1 MSTIKVDTINTRTG
15 SGDITFSRP
24 IVADIS
30 SVTGTLPM
38 ARLSGTLPALNGSAL
53 TALNA
58 TQLTSGTIPIARIA
72 DDAVTTAK
80 IAPDAITAAKIADG
94 VINSEHYAAASIDNE
109 HLADDAVGVAELSA
123 TGTASNTT
131 FLRGDNAWAT
141 PSAGTSLS
149 GTTNNTIT
157 TVTGANA
164 VQGETNLQFDG
175 NTFSVKGSGT
185 TPTYSMT
192 NNGEGIHL
200 RWNDDSGARKSD
212 IVAIGNTPAGATT
225 TLRFWTNANGT
236 DAATEK
242 LRIDGA
248 GRVTMPLQPFVELK
262 HNGTESNVTGNGT
275 TYTIAWDTETF
286 DVGSNYV
293 GSGSNSFTAPV
304 AGHYLVSA
312 SIYLGGITSSADTI
326 QYNVTFTNRTY
337 NAWTENVNDL
347 DSNRSVV
354 LSVIGQM
361 DTGDTITQTCRV
373 NGCGSDVV
381 DFLPSSG
388 GQSWFTVTLL
398 N

>member
-1 MSTIKVDTINTRTG
+1 MSTLKVDTLNTRTG
-15 SGDITFSRP
+15 SGNITFSRP

-58 TQLTSGTIPIARIA
+58 TQLTSGTIPIARLGN
-72 DDAVTTAK
+72 D
-80 IAPDAITAAKIADG
+80 
-94 VINSEHYAAASIDNE
+94 VIDSQHYAAASIDNE

-131 FLRGDNAWAT
+131 FLRGDNVWAT

-175 NTFSVKGSGT
+175 NTFSVKGSGA

-248 GRVTMPLQPFVELK
+248 GHITKPLNPTVLAHVNTNQ
-262 HNGTESNVTGNGT
+262 NNVTGDATSYAVTGAFWTEVKDYNSDFSNGT
-275 TYTIAWDTETF
+275 
-286 DVGSNYV
+286 
-293 GSGSNSFTAPV
+293 FTAPV
-304 AGHYLVSA
+304 TGVYLIMAVIQQGGVVSSHSASGVSLVSSNRTIRGVYHHA
-312 SIYLGGITSSADTI
+312 YNYGGSNANSQVTVGSLFDMDAADTCYLNI
-326 QYNVTFTNRTY
+326 E
-337 NAWTENVNDL
+337 TE
-347 DSNRSVV
+347 
-354 LSVIGQM
+354 
-361 DTGDTITQTCRV
+361 
-373 NGCGSDVV
+373 
-381 DFLPSSG
+381 SG
-388 GQSWFTVTLL
+388 GKVIDVYANQCWFSATLIG
-398 N
+398 